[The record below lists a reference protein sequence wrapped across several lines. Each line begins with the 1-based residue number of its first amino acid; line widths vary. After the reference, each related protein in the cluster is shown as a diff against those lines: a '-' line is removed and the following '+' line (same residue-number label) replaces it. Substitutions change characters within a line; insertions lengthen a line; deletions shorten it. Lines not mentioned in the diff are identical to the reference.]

1 MSTQLISVD
10 VAQRRLRRLLLAG
23 AVIATIWV
31 VLPIYFLV
39 VNAWSS
45 QDAVNAF
52 PKAFVPE
59 MNHESLSFLLG
70 FDGVLSSL
78 VNSLIVAAITMIF
91 SIGLGAP
98 AGYALARYEFRGK
111 GTFRLLILLT
121 RAFPLPLLAL
131 PLTVLYIRLGVDDT
145 LVGLALV
152 HTMLALPFAVLITF
166 SLFSGV
172 PTELEEAAWVFGC
185 TKVQAFRRVVLP
197 IALPGLAASAI
208 FAFVISWNEVFAS
221 SVLMIQNRTLTA
233 FLLQNLDVSPMHMK
247 FAGGA
252 LLVLPAATFMFLIR
266 KHLFA
271 MWGISNRLL
280 MANIAIQNVTKS
292 FGSYDAL
299 KGIGLAVADQE
310 FLVLLGASGC
320 GKSTLLRIIAGL
332 ETADVGEVHVG
343 GERIDQLQAKDR
355 RLAMVFQNY
364 AVFPHLTVFEN
375 IAFGLRMQ
383 KRPQEVVA
391 AKVNQVARMVH
402 LEALLDRYS
411 GQLSGGQ
418 RQRVA
423 LARALAV
430 EPRVMLMDEPLSNL
444 DALLRLEMRAEL
456 KSILAASKTT
466 TIYVTHDQVEAMSLA
481 DRIAVMHQGVIV
493 QCDTPL
499 EIYRNPVNT
508 FVAGFIGNPPM
519 NFIPAHAVQDGIF
532 EARGLRLQGPL
543 GHREL
548 LLGIRPEDMQVGDAG
563 FTCQA
568 DLIEPLGP
576 NVLVTD
582 VQDSAVFRAALSST
596 TTVSKGQSIFLQ
608 PDLERVRW
616 FTPEGQSVES
626 VS

>member
-10 VAQRRLRRLLLAG
+10 VAQRRLRRLLLVG

-185 TKVQAFRRVVLP
+185 TKAQAFRRVVLP

-271 MWGISNRLL
+271 MWGISNR
-280 MANIAIQNVTKS
+280 
-292 FGSYDAL
+292 
-299 KGIGLAVADQE
+299 
-310 FLVLLGASGC
+310 
-320 GKSTLLRIIAGL
+320 
-332 ETADVGEVHVG
+332 
-343 GERIDQLQAKDR
+343 
-355 RLAMVFQNY
+355 
-364 AVFPHLTVFEN
+364 
-375 IAFGLRMQ
+375 
-383 KRPQEVVA
+383 
-391 AKVNQVARMVH
+391 
-402 LEALLDRYS
+402 
-411 GQLSGGQ
+411 
-418 RQRVA
+418 
-423 LARALAV
+423 
-430 EPRVMLMDEPLSNL
+430 
-444 DALLRLEMRAEL
+444 
-456 KSILAASKTT
+456 
-466 TIYVTHDQVEAMSLA
+466 
-481 DRIAVMHQGVIV
+481 
-493 QCDTPL
+493 
-499 EIYRNPVNT
+499 
-508 FVAGFIGNPPM
+508 
-519 NFIPAHAVQDGIF
+519 
-532 EARGLRLQGPL
+532 
-543 GHREL
+543 
-548 LLGIRPEDMQVGDAG
+548 
-563 FTCQA
+563 
-568 DLIEPLGP
+568 
-576 NVLVTD
+576 
-582 VQDSAVFRAALSST
+582 
-596 TTVSKGQSIFLQ
+596 
-608 PDLERVRW
+608 
-616 FTPEGQSVES
+616 
-626 VS
+626 